1 MRVGASDEMK
11 VIFLHAA
18 ANAETFWFWLA
29 LAALRTKGLPRLDT
43 TECETQWS
51 WEEKSAKHTKD
62 PDMLELCLAC
72 AAGSEG
78 FAEYIGCTMVH
89 QEWRDDERIKLIRP
103 PYSAKFLQGKSPVF
117 IHFFGKK
124 TKSPCSRGEIFYGK
138 SIRIKT

>member
-1 MRVGASDEMK
+1 MNSRQEGVRVGASDEMK

-78 FAEYIGCTMVH
+78 FAWIC
-89 QEWRDDERIKLIRP
+89 
-103 PYSAKFLQGKSPVF
+103 
-117 IHFFGKK
+117 
-124 TKSPCSRGEIFYGK
+124 
-138 SIRIKT
+138 